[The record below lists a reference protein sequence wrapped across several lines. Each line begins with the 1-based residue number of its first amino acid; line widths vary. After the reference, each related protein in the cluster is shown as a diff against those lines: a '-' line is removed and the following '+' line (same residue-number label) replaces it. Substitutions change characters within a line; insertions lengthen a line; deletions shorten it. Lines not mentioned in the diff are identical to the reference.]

1 MTNHP
6 TYGRFTLDY
15 IERTGPV
22 DRVGLV
28 LTDPGT
34 LDAQQDAD
42 AADII
47 AAAKALSGRGDEP
60 NDWTITT
67 PGGDTAEVVFDAHP

>member
-1 MTNHP
+1 MTRP

-28 LTDPGT
+28 TTDGTDLTANDT
-34 LDAQQDAD
+34 NETDVRE
-42 AADII
+42 AAE
-47 AAAKALSGRGDEP
+47 ALSGKSP
-60 NDWTITT
+60 PTT
-67 PGGDTAEVVFDAHP
+67 SRSTAAPPRSCTTHTLTC